1 MILSCYVLRP
11 ILDADAKATAH
22 LIRGAFGAITPALVP
37 PPSALQET
45 AESVAAQIAAGG
57 GLVAEAPSAP
67 TGAATGAATG
77 ATTGAI
83 IGVILWGEREGGLY
97 LGRLSVAD
105 PWRRAGVARALVMR
119 GEAFARACGLPRVHV
134 GVRLVLASNR
144 RLFTSLGFCEK
155 VLHSHGGFTHPTWVE
170 MEKPLV

>member
-67 TGAATGAATG
+67 TGA
-77 ATTGAI
+77 TTGAI

-134 GVRLVLASNR
+134 GVRLVLAGNR